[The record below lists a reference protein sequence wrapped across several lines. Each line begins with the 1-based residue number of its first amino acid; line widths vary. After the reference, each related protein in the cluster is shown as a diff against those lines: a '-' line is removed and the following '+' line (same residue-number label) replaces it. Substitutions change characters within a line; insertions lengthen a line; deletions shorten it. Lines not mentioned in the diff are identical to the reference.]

1 VLNACE
7 GRREEEGD
15 LEKAETEGDLK
26 QSSLGS
32 VLIALSGVIGEAID
46 LVAES
51 LLVGVSRV
59 FGEGRKV
66 DKEEI
71 DSQLDEIEP
80 C

>member
-1 VLNACE
+1 
-7 GRREEEGD
+7 
-15 LEKAETEGDLK
+15 
-26 QSSLGS
+26 
-32 VLIALSGVIGEAID
+32 VIGEAID

-71 DSQLDEIEP
+71 DSQVDEIEP